1 MPALR
6 QAGDACEREDA
17 LAAESL
23 YGDGVVPKAKN
34 CLEEICMEA
43 DGTWFSVQRPAPG
56 EPGRFEVKAMCAH
69 KGKEDRGGKV
79 RRTEVF
85 HHACIAAPDRFWS
98 EGVAQM
104 GNVFDLGD
112 LRRVHLGADG
122 EPWCSDAGR
131 YLPKAQVEA
140 QLDPY
145 HVNRAILSCSRAG
158 ARPEAHRRGER
169 RGRGIGCCPAERR
182 RLLWARKRADGRA
195 RCEVPGEQQGVHREA
210 GSSLGTMESDN
221 QHIYGARMD
230 SAPCAWSVEGGSN
243 MALIL
248 SRRASGR
255 KIPRLSRADS
265 MSPEKRDAREGK
277 ILRKLEQGG
286 AGHMVESVGEGYLPP
301 HQVDTSR
308 IETGRPT
315 RYIGR
320 CPKWIQESETP
331 INFTPSY
338 PYRSLERK
346 KVMS

>member
-169 RGRGIGCCPAERR
+169 RGRASAAALLSAAASFGLASEQMAERAAKYLANNR
-182 RLLWARKRADGRA
+182 EFIGK
-195 RCEVPGEQQGVHREA
+195 QGPP
-210 GSSLGTMESDN
+210 
-221 QHIYGARMD
+221 
-230 SAPCAWSVEGGSN
+230 SAPWS
-243 MALIL
+243 
-248 SRRASGR
+248 
-255 KIPRLSRADS
+255 PT
-265 MSPEKRDAREGK
+265 
-277 ILRKLEQGG
+277 
-286 AGHMVESVGEGYLPP
+286 
-301 HQVDTSR
+301 TS
-308 IETGRPT
+308 ISTGRGWTP
-315 RYIGR
+315 RPAPGR
-320 CPKWIQESETP
+320 
-331 INFTPSY
+331 
-338 PYRSLERK
+338 
-346 KVMS
+346 